1 MAAVSWIHGV
11 NTVSLSQVVRTPIYL
26 EGGGE
31 KRREKT
37 EPGEKNKGR
46 EKKVWK
52 EIKRK
57 IDIKEK

>member
-37 EPGEKNKGR
+37 KTAKMSQ
-46 EKKVWK
+46 EKKIRGGK
-52 EIKRK
+52 KRCGK
-57 IDIKEK
+57 R